1 MRVKPVYYIAFA
13 LVLAL
18 TVAVCDGL
26 RIRDKASVL
35 AGRYQEAA
43 AIAKANEKSLTTQIS
58 RMTEIVGQK
67 DKIIAEKIEII
78 GHMTNDIGQKDKELD
93 KIRGTWSKLSTECQ
107 AKLLELD
114 TTWAQKFSLSEAI
127 VAEKDKVI
135 SAWAAKY
142 AAQVIISDAWKQK
155 YESEGHLRTISE
167 QGWKLANRKLKT
179 RSIIGNIK
187 TGAIIAAA
195 GYIGL
200 NMLTKGK

>member
-1 MRVKPVYYIAFA
+1 MKTIHWIAIM
-13 LVLAL
+13 LTICLAI
-18 TVAVCDGL
+18 AIGDGL

>member
-1 MRVKPVYYIAFA
+1 MMIRRIYLIT
-13 LVLAL
+13 LAL
-18 TVAVCDGL
+18 ALAFGIAVCDGL
-26 RIRDKASVL
+26 RIRDKASVI

-43 AIAKANEKSLTTQIS
+43 AIAKADAKLKDALIAKQNTI
-58 RMTEIVGQK
+58 IGQK
-67 DKIIAEKIEII
+67 NKEIAEKNEVI
-78 GHMTNDIGQKDKELD
+78 GQKTNAIGQKDKELD
-93 KIRGTWSKLSTECQ
+93 KIRGTWSTLSADCQ
-107 AKLLELD
+107 TRLRELD